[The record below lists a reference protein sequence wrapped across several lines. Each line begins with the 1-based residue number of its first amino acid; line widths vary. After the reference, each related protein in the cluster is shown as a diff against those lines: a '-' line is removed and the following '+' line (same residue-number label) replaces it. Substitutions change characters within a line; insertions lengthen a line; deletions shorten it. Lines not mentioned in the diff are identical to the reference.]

1 MADDRYFWAKT
12 RRNYDFEKHGMQLYV
27 SLLFFSTR
35 LPLPESAYLSEMVIR
50 VPVMRLASFC
60 FSGETVYE
68 ACLLRIKEQV
78 GKKRRTC
85 GTHRNADSVEKHV
98 HQS

>member
-35 LPLPESAYLSEMVIR
+35 LPLPESAYLSEMVILSKR
-50 VPVMRLASFC
+50 DAYSFSQTQVSFRIHIQTYMKTC
-60 FSGETVYE
+60 FV
-68 ACLLRIKEQV
+68 
-78 GKKRRTC
+78 
-85 GTHRNADSVEKHV
+85 
-98 HQS
+98 

>member
-35 LPLPESAYLSEMVIR
+35 LPLPESAYLSEIVIR
-50 VPVMRLASFC
+50 VPV
-60 FSGETVYE
+60 G
-68 ACLLRIKEQV
+68 
-78 GKKRRTC
+78 
-85 GTHRNADSVEKHV
+85 
-98 HQS
+98 